1 MTKIPWQSRWCPPRI
16 ICYMNPCSFR
26 YWGEFATTFRRDN
39 RIYSWGLWQVSM
51 PVTSF
56 NLSCT
61 LQLHEVDIKV
71 SWAWRHTCSP
81 EWCWR
86 FPPKASFRSFI
97 VMIAFFFLEHV
108 FLFIHILLGF
118 WHEKTG
124 RLNHSINSWCL
135 HDLRSTP
142 AVLVPSPWSCCRCW
156 SIGNKKLQVI
166 GLWW

>member
-1 MTKIPWQSRWCPPRI
+1 MTKIPWQSRWRPPPI
-16 ICYMNPCSFR
+16 ICFLNPCCFR

-39 RIYSWGLWQVSM
+39 RIYSRGLWQVSM

-61 LQLHEVDIKV
+61 LQLHEVDIQVESDITIATLSDVGDFPQKQASEV
-71 SWAWRHTCSP
+71 SLSWLP
-81 EWCWR
+81 
-86 FPPKASFRSFI
+86 FSFLSMSSFFQ
-97 VMIAFFFLEHV
+97 V
-108 FLFIHILLGF
+108 LLGF